1 MTDPF
6 HPLSV
11 RDIPMLTRYFARQ
24 DTRLCNASAGAAVLW
39 QPYFQ
44 DAALELDGTLLLRE
58 QFPGL
63 GTVFSTPIGERVGNA
78 YDFLVKYCC
87 EVGKPLQFF
96 PATASDVENL
106 RARFGAVEVTTVRN
120 WFDYL
125 YDAQDM
131 VTFRGRRFNG
141 QRNHI
146 HRFQRLYPTGRLS
159 ASRRRTCRRC
169 ARFSM
174 ISPAAITRTATA
186 RRRKRAACGN
196 SCATLTLTPRSR
208 GCCA

>member
-11 RDIPMLTRYFARQ
+11 RDIPLLTRYFSRQ

-63 GTVFSTPIGERVGNA
+63 GMVFSTPIGEHVGNA
-78 YDFLVKYCC
+78 YDFLVKYCR
-87 EVGKPLQFF
+87 EVGQPLQFF
-96 PATASDVENL
+96 PAVAADVENL
-106 RARFGAVEVTTVRN
+106 RARFGAVEVTPVRD

-146 HRFQRLYPTGRLS
+146 HHPPLPQGQRQRAGGRGLR
-159 ASRRRTCRRC
+159 AGIP
-169 ARFSM
+169 AR
-174 ISPAAITRTATA
+174 
-186 RRRKRAACGN
+186 
-196 SCATLTLTPRSR
+196 L
-208 GCCA
+208 

>member
-11 RDIPMLTRYFARQ
+11 RDIPLLTHYFARQ

-44 DAALELDGTLLLRE
+44 DAALEVDGTLLLRE

-63 GTVFSTPIGERVGNA
+63 GTVFSTPIGENVGNA
-78 YDFLVKYCC
+78 YDFLVKYCRA
-87 EVGKPLQFF
+87 VGQPVQFF
-96 PATASDVENL
+96 PATAADVENL
-106 RARFGAVEVTTVRN
+106 CARFGDVEVTPVRD

-141 QRNHI
+141 QRNHVTTFSACT
-146 HRFQRLYPTGRLS
+146 RTGRSS

-169 ARFSM
+169 ARFLTT
-174 ISPAAITRTATA
+174 SPAATIRTATV
-186 RRRKRAACGN
+186 RRRKRAACGS
-196 SCATLTLTPRSR
+196 SCAILPPTPRSR